1 MSVSIRCANLE
12 DVAPF
17 LLPWTRPSVKQT
29 FSTMRYLSPLQGNEY
44 SDSLTDHQHVTR
56 VSHELQ
62 DAAFWSS
69 IYLLLQLRKTW
80 VPGINIMHVGP
91 ECTTF
96 SRTSVQAISSSMSPY
111 NKGPW
116 LKRQQLSPR
125 SPPAVYA
132 NAASKSKR
140 NSLRRGRRN
149 HLPLAGKQETHS
161 LDHTK

>member
-1 MSVSIRCANLE
+1 MSVSTRCADLE

-29 FSTMRYLSPLQGNEY
+29 FSTMRYLSPVQENEY
-44 SDSLTDHQHVTR
+44 SSALTDHQHVIR
-56 VSHELQ
+56 VSRELQ
-62 DAAFWSS
+62 DAPFWSS
-69 IYLLLQLRKTW
+69 IYLLLQLRKIW

-96 SRTSVQAISSSMSPY
+96 SDASVAAISSTMSPY
-111 NKGPW
+111 NQGTW
-116 LKRQQLSPR
+116 LKRQQLSPTL
-125 SPPAVYA
+125 PQAVYA

-140 NSLRRGRRN
+140 NSVRRNRRN
-149 HLPLAGKQETHS
+149 HVFLAGKQNTHS